1 MLVSSNC
8 FFVIPATAK
17 PGFFLHASV
26 FALFFPNPRKVFSN
40 IPLDRQWSFNF
51 GTMAKRS
58 ITKSGNNNYSS
69 NKANVKYSKLTKLL
83 MKIAKYN
90 PWITKHVYRE
100 LNQMYLIKEIERIT
114 HISVWAKE
122 QTKQNI
128 WTRTGE
134 TTLRAVKLPKTK
146 TRERDWNT
154 ST

>member
-1 MLVSSNC
+1 MLVSSNG

-40 IPLDRQWSFNF
+40 IPLDRQWSF
-51 GTMAKRS
+51 GTMAKRMWLRASELFRHFGS
-58 ITKSGNNNYSS
+58 ITKSGNNNDSS

-83 MKIAKYN
+83 MKITKYN

-134 TTLRAVKLPKTK
+134 TTLRAVK
-146 TRERDWNT
+146 
-154 ST
+154 